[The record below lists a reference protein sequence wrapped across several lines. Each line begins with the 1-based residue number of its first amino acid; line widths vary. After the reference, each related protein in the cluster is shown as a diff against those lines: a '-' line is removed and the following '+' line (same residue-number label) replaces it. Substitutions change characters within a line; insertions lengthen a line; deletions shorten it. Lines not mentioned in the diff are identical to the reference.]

1 MFFVKLHEIQKMKI
15 SPLEIRQ
22 KTFEKNFRG
31 YDKEE
36 VDAYLLALSQE
47 WERVMD
53 ESKELKLKVVN
64 AEKEVQKLRDV
75 ETTLYKTLKTAEDT
89 GINIVGQANKTAELL
104 TKESQMNAE
113 AILSEARTKARY
125 MFEDAEE
132 KVRNVHYQAINKVN
146 EIVIEIK
153 SLESQKQ
160 NLVQEMKQMANSLL
174 DKANIASANS
184 HVPDFNKMLFKE
196 EFQHS
201 VNKPEIVKEI
211 IKVKEEVIQPNTVL
225 KTLPEEENIEEES
238 IDEVIEEE
246 LEEIIVLGP
255 KKTTETKQ
263 VISFFDQIS

>member
-1 MFFVKLHEIQKMKI
+1 MKI
-15 SPLEIRQ
+15 TPLEIRQ

-47 WERVMD
+47 WERVME
-53 ESKELKLKVVN
+53 ESKELKLKVLN

-75 ETTLYKTLKTAEDT
+75 ETTLYKALKTAEDT
-89 GINIVGQANKTAELL
+89 GVNIVGQANKTAELL

-125 MFEDAEE
+125 LFEDAEE
-132 KVRNVHYQAINKVN
+132 KVRNVHFQAINKVN

-201 VNKPEIVKEI
+201 VPKPEP
-211 IKVKEEVIQPNTVL
+211 VKEEIKKERIVEKPIT
-225 KTLPEEENIEEES
+225 IEEK
-238 IDEVIEEE
+238 ITEVIEEE
-246 LEEIIVLGP
+246 LEEVIVLGP
-255 KKTTETKQ
+255 KKITESRQ
-263 VISFFDQIS
+263 VVSFFDQIN

>member
-1 MFFVKLHEIQKMKI
+1 MKI

-47 WERVMD
+47 WERVME
-53 ESKELKLKVVN
+53 ESKDLKLKVVN

-75 ETTLYKTLKTAEDT
+75 ETTLYKSLKTAEDT
-89 GINIVGQANKTAELL
+89 GVNIVGQAHKTAELL

-125 MFEDAEE
+125 LFEDAEE
-132 KVRNVHYQAINKVN
+132 KVRNIHYQALNKVN

-160 NLVQEMKQMANSLL
+160 NLVHEMKQMANSLL
-174 DKANIASANS
+174 DKANIAAANS

-201 VNKPEIVKEI
+201 VPKPDSIKKDEVIKEI
-211 IKVKEEVIQPNTVL
+211 IVSKTEIKEET
-225 KTLPEEENIEEES
+225 
-238 IDEVIEEE
+238 VIEVEEVDEEDE

-255 KKTTETKQ
+255 NKITESKQ
-263 VISFFDQIS
+263 VTSFFDQI